1 VGLVPFDKLLD
12 VFWYLSQLKI
22 AAPPDFMGNILGD
35 IPGPT
40 FRRIE
45 TDDPHWA
52 VVLSIQHVGDK

>member
-1 VGLVPFDKLLD
+1 VPFDKLLD

-22 AAPPDFMGNILGD
+22 AATAQFGGNIAGD
-35 IPGPT
+35 VARPT

-52 VVLSIQHVGDK
+52 GISWG